1 MQNREE
7 NMFKLREYYSEIE
20 INLIIDDRPEHYAYC
35 NSIDEAI
42 DTLKKLKEKREEL
55 QDNYFELNEAYF
67 RGVPGKLD
75 LEKFLKDPDLYI
87 FKSQKTG
94 KSWSKEA
101 SQKIIRCRFCTHS
114 RFGQK
119 RCPGCKYFIKEE
131 EVKEYEE

>member
-1 MQNREE
+1 
-7 NMFKLREYYSEIE
+7 MFKLREYYSEIE

-42 DTLKKLKEKREEL
+42 ETLKRMKEKKEGQ

-75 LEKFLKDPDLYI
+75 LERFLKDPDSYI

-119 RCPGCKYFIKEE
+119 RCPGCKYFIKDE